1 LCGADALVR
10 TKPAQTN
17 PPGVSERGKEH
28 AVNRLIEEKREELER
43 VCRRRRVHRIEVFG
57 SGVRPDF
64 DPAHGDLDFLVSF
77 QELEFNQYAD
87 AYFGLLE
94 DLQTLFERP
103 VDLVVASAIQNPY
116 FRQAVDS
123 SKTLVYVD

>member
-1 LCGADALVR
+1 VTGQGED
-10 TKPAQTN
+10 
-17 PPGVSERGKEH
+17 
-28 AVNRLIEEKREELER
+28 AVNRLIEEKRQELER
-43 VCRRRRVHRIEVFG
+43 VCRRRRVHRIELFG

-64 DPAHGDLDFLVSF
+64 DPGHSDLDFLVSF
-77 QELEFNQYAD
+77 QELDLDEYAD

-94 DLQTLFERP
+94 DLQALFQRP

-123 SKTLVYVD
+123 SKTLVYAD